1 MISAYLTDM
10 DFRTLLLQTKE
21 LVVDNVYQG
30 GRNGNTSD
38 DPLSLLT
45 GVGNQG
51 GFRFNGTLDLP
62 TLVILSSN
70 QKDLDWPDNLDKE
83 TGIYTYYGD
92 NKHPGKDLH
101 DTKRAGNS
109 LLKKIFELA
118 HGGPLKRQFVPPI
131 LVFANAGSYRD
142 VIFLGLA
149 VPGAQGLDQNS
160 DLVAL
165 WKMKDGKR
173 FQNYQAK
180 FTILNTGP
188 ISRAWLD
195 EARSGKPHSTKCP
208 KAWELWSKKGIYT
221 PLEASRSVEYRD
233 KEQQIPTDADGL
245 RTIKQIHEHFA
256 NEPVKF
262 EKCAGMIARLMLKD
276 IVKMDLTRPSRD
288 GGRDAVGTYK
298 IGEGPSSVLVEF
310 ALEAKCY
317 ALNNAVGVK
326 ELSRLI
332 SRLRHRQFGIF
343 VTTSYIALQAYQEIK
358 EDQHPIV
365 VISAVDIVNLLKKI
379 GVSYG
384 KSLSDWLNGVDEFWK
399 SRIDIEVV

>member
-1 MISAYLTDM
+1 M

-21 LVVDNVYQG
+21 LVVDNIYQG

-51 GFRFNGTLDLP
+51 GFRYTGSADRP
-62 TLVILSSN
+62 SLVILSSS

-83 TGIYTYYGD
+83 TGIFTYYGD
-92 NKHPGKDLH
+92 NKHPGKDLR
-101 DTKRAGNS
+101 DTKKSGN
-109 LLKKIFELA
+109 LLLEKIFEMA

-131 LVFANAGSYRD
+131 LVFANAGTYRD
-142 VIFLGLA
+142 AIFLGLA
-149 VPGAQGLDQNS
+149 VPGAQGLDQNN

-165 WKMKDGKR
+165 WKMKDGRR

-180 FTILNTGP
+180 FTILNIGS
-188 ISRAWLD
+188 ISRAWLED
-195 EARSGKPHSTKCP
+195 VRKENPYSSNCP
-208 KAWELWSKKGIYT
+208 KVWALWSKKGIYT

-233 KEQQIPTDADGL
+233 KEQQIPTNADGL
-245 RTIKQIHEHFA
+245 KTIKQIHEHFA

-262 EKCAGMIARLMLKD
+262 EKCAEMIARLMLKD
-276 IVKMDLTRPSRD
+276 IIKMDLTRPSRD

-332 SRLRHRQFGIF
+332 SRLRHRQFGVF

-365 VISAVDIVNLLKKI
+365 IISAIDIVNLLKDI
-379 GVSYG
+379 GVSHG
-384 KSLSDWLNGVDEFWK
+384 KSLADWLSGVDQFWETK
-399 SRIDIEVV
+399 LSSQTQ